1 MGLVTLHCPC
11 DVVSCNPV
19 LPRPRFIC
27 KNNGVLFENDIL
39 QIGIKSEYRLNLGRV
54 GIFFGNKTPI
64 ALMVRTAGNRP
75 GTRETVEGVNARGL
89 LDDVKRNDVAG
100 GGGCNEC

>member
-1 MGLVTLHCPC
+1 MPHRPC
-11 DVVSCNPV
+11 DVESCDPV
-19 LPRPRFIC
+19 PTRLRFIC

-64 ALMVRTAGNRP
+64 ALMVRGRGREAP
-75 GTRETVEGVNARGL
+75 GLETVEEKTVEERTE
-89 LDDVKRNDVAG
+89 DG
-100 GGGCNEC
+100 GSGGCKCQEFNG